1 MGAYD
6 NPKFFSVDY
15 TAGFRNFNQAFQKG
29 VAQGEEIFKGRKEAR
44 KNYEETIY
52 SAGDDMLAKMEN
64 LEGDAKMTEEAM
76 QDSLNKFYDHAL
88 KFGEKQKGLK
98 GLFTAREET
107 RIDGRKLRDYTNSWT
122 SNTAPI
128 KAINAFTYNQ
138 EISKVDDLDRGSQE
152 YEDQMY
158 FSRAKEEGRLET
170 RMDFVPGKGFE
181 TVFDVKDASGKVIET
196 VGANRINLLF
206 SSDSQVARKEIDT
219 RIDESIGANGMVTGL
234 AKSRIK
240 NKLTTLKAL
249 GTEGYITAKNEIAAE
264 VDEADGTTK
273 YLKPDGTLNLEAEGM
288 DYEKGTG
295 MFNINK
301 IPTAVLQDTND
312 IYNNKVPASD
322 IEKIDTFKASFPKT
336 NLTNDQIDRIMDKA
350 MLIGV
355 DGLLNDRELKKG
367 GKLELNADQVNAI
380 EDIYAASLVAKHKLT
395 RDYKISTLE
404 SHGLLDEFNKPEEEK
419 VDTTGRLTDNQILT
433 IQSADE
439 YFNVQNRDLVKGF
452 DSLDAV
458 INNVNRTP
466 MNNPKEL
473 MSTFINK
480 NYKFDGSKSTSIA
493 DVNVDDKGNI
503 TIYAAGQK
511 YKTELK
517 PGDDGYDAE
526 QPLKNTIFLEDAKSA
541 TFNLYNPSDYKKLLK
556 NFGGD
561 AKDKAD
567 FEVRAD
573 KQMAIR
579 AKELANQGKFSDGR
593 YKQWFEQLSN
603 TADGQ
608 DFLKQWMKSNMSKAV
623 GPLWDDFYKKQF
635 EQ

>member
-15 TAGFRNFNQAFQKG
+15 TAGFKNFNQAFQKG
-29 VAQGEEIFKGRKEAR
+29 VVQGEEIFKERKENR
-44 KNYEETIY
+44 KNYEESIY
-52 SAGDDMLAKMEN
+52 SAGDDMLAKMQN

-76 QDSLNKFYDHAL
+76 AESLDKFYDHAL

-152 YEDQMY
+152 YKDQMY

-170 RMDFVPGKGFE
+170 RMDFIPGKGFE
-181 TVFDVKDASGKVIET
+181 TVFDVKDGSGKVIET
-196 VGANRINLLF
+196 VGASKINLLF
-206 SSDSQVARKEIDT
+206 SSDSQVARKEIDG
-219 RIDESIGANGMVTGL
+219 RIEDNFGANGRITGL
-234 AKSRIK
+234 AKGRIK
-240 NKLTTLKAL
+240 NKLKGLKFE
-249 GTEGYITAKNEIAAE
+249 GDEGYITAKNEIAAE
-264 VDEADGTTK
+264 IDEADGTAK
-273 YLKPDGTLNLEAEGM
+273 YLKPDGTLNLDAESM

-295 MFNINK
+295 AFNINK
-301 IPTAVLQDTND
+301 IPTAILQDTND

-336 NLTNDQIDRIMDKA
+336 NLTNEQIDRVMDQA

-367 GKLELNADQVNAI
+367 GKLELNADQINAI

-395 RDYKISTLE
+395 RDYKIGVLE
-404 SHGLLDEFNKPEEEK
+404 SHGLLDEFNKPVEEK
-419 VDTTGRLTDNQILT
+419 VDTTGKLTENQRRT
-433 IQSADE
+433 IQSQDD
-439 YFNVQNRDLVKGF
+439 YFNVQNRDLKTGLE
-452 DSLDAV
+452 SLDSA

-466 MNNPKEL
+466 MNNPKDL
-473 MSTFINK
+473 MGTFINK

-493 DVNVDDKGNI
+493 DVDVDELGNI
-503 TIYAAGQK
+503 TIYAAGQE
-511 YKTELK
+511 YKQELK
-517 PGDDGYDAE
+517 PGDDGYNAE
-526 QPLKNTIFLEDAKSA
+526 QPLENIVFLENAKKA
-541 TFNLYNPSDYKKLLK
+541 TFNLYEPSDYKKLLK

-573 KQMAIR
+573 KQIVIR
-579 AKELANQGKFSDGR
+579 AKELANQGKFSDAR
-593 YKQWFEQLSN
+593 YKDWFKTLSN

>member
-15 TAGFRNFNQAFQKG
+15 TAGFKNFNQAFQKG
-29 VAQGEEIFKGRKEAR
+29 VVQGEEIFKERKENR
-44 KNYEETIY
+44 KNYEESIY
-52 SAGDDMLAKMEN
+52 SAGDDMLAKMQN

-76 QDSLNKFYDHAL
+76 AESLDKFYDHAL

-152 YEDQMY
+152 YKDQMY

-170 RMDFVPGKGFE
+170 RMDFIPGKGFE
-181 TVFDVKDASGKVIET
+181 TVFDVKDGSGKVIET
-196 VGANRINLLF
+196 VGASKINLLF
-206 SSDSQVARKEIDT
+206 SSDSQVARKEIDG
-219 RIDESIGANGMVTGL
+219 RIEDNFGAGGRITGL
-234 AKSRIK
+234 AKGRIK

-249 GTEGYITAKNEIAAE
+249 GAEGYITAKNEIAAE
-264 VDEADGTTK
+264 IDEADGTAK
-273 YLKPDGTLNLEAEGM
+273 YLKPDGTLNLDAESM

-295 MFNINK
+295 AFNINK
-301 IPTAVLQDTND
+301 IPTAILQDTND

-322 IEKIDTFKASFPKT
+322 IEKINTFKASFPKT
-336 NLTNDQIDRIMDKA
+336 NLTNEQIDRVMDQA

-367 GKLELNADQVNAI
+367 GKLELNADQINAI

-395 RDYKISTLE
+395 RDYKIGVLE
-404 SHGLLDEFNKPEEEK
+404 SHGLLDEFNKPVEEK
-419 VDTTGRLTDNQILT
+419 VDTTGKLTENQRRT
-433 IQSADE
+433 IQSQDD
-439 YFNVQNRDLVKGF
+439 YFNVQNRDLKTGLE
-452 DSLDAV
+452 SLDSA

-466 MNNPKEL
+466 MNNPKDL
-473 MSTFINK
+473 MGTFINK

-493 DVNVDDKGNI
+493 DVDVDELGNI
-503 TIYAAGQK
+503 TIYAAGQE
-511 YKTELK
+511 YKQELK
-517 PGDDGYDAE
+517 PGDDGYNAE
-526 QPLKNTIFLEDAKSA
+526 QPLENIVFLENAKKA
-541 TFNLYNPSDYKKLLK
+541 TFNLYEPSDYKKLLK

-573 KQMAIR
+573 KQIVIR
-579 AKELANQGKFSDGR
+579 AKELANQGKFSDAR
-593 YKQWFEQLSN
+593 YKDWFKTLSN